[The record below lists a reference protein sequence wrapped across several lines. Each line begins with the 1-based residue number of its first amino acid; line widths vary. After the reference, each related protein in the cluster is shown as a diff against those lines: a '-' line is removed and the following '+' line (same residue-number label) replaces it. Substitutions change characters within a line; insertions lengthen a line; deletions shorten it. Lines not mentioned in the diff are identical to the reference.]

1 MNRVLW
7 VVLLVAAILVTH
19 PLDASARVGNGCLL
33 LSPGF
38 GAAVPLSKFRD
49 DIRAGYT
56 SGLSLDYMISEH
68 AALGVELSGTRF
80 KPAVHEVRSDFFD
93 GQPQKLLVRDS
104 WKLVQ
109 YGIHARM
116 YVARAKAPNP
126 FVEGGICATSAI
138 FGQAGMFGPSER
150 VGTVL
155 GFKLGVGFDLYISNF
170 VSGLITVTYRTF
182 NWSNEETYRFW
193 TARFGLAFQ
202 FRPI

>member
-1 MNRVLW
+1 MNRILGAM
-7 VVLLVAAILVTH
+7 LLAAAILMTH

-38 GAAVPLSKFRD
+38 GGAVPLSKFRD

-56 SGLSLDYMISEH
+56 SGISLDYMVSES

-80 KPAVHEVRSDFFD
+80 KPAVHEVRSGFFD
-93 GQPQKLLVRDS
+93 GQPQRLLVRDS

-116 YVARAKAPNP
+116 YAAGAQAPNP

-138 FGQAGMFGPSER
+138 FGQAGTLGSSER

-170 VSGLITVTYRTF
+170 VSGVMTVTYHTF